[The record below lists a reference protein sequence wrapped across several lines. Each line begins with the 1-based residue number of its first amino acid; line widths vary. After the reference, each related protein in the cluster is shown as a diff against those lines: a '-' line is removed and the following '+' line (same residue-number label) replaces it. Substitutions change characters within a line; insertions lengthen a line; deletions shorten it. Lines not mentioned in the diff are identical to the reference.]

1 MRIAQIA
8 PLAESV
14 PPKLYGGTERVV
26 AWLVEELVELGHKVT
41 LFASGDSRTKAELVP
56 VCPRALRLGKPRPDP
71 MAAQTALLEAVAQ
84 RADEF
89 DVIHAQIDWLHLPIV
104 HRTGV
109 PFLTTLHGRLDL
121 PGLSEMIRVFPSAP
135 YVSISDN
142 QRIPLAGAKWLGTVY
157 HGMPKS
163 LLKPSFHP
171 GQYLVFLGRLTHEK
185 GADVAIRIAQATGMP
200 LRIAAKVPRD
210 HRSYFKEHL
219 EPLIDGK
226 NIQLVGEVDDQRKQG
241 FLDGA
246 AALLF
251 PINWPEPFGLVM
263 IEAMACATPVIA
275 FRAGS
280 VPEVIDDGVTG
291 YIVDS
296 LEEAVRAVGLV
307 GELNRREI
315 RRTFENRFTARRM
328 ADAYVD
334 IYHQLAYGFD
344 SATKPIM
351 SDAVPGE
358 TFVNGKSAVGH
369 LRPNV
374 MSPVKSGR
382 DKKSAAT

>member
-26 AWLVEELVELGHKVT
+26 AWLVDELVDLGHKVT
-41 LFASGDSRTKAELVP
+41 LFASGDSQTKAELVP

-71 MAAQTALLEAVAQ
+71 VAAQAALLEAVAQ

-89 DVIHAQIDWLHLPIV
+89 DVIHAHIDWLHLPIL

-109 PFLTTLHGRLDL
+109 PFLTTSHGRLDL
-121 PGLSEMIRVFPSAP
+121 PGLSEMIRLFPRAP

-142 QRIPLAGAKWLGTVY
+142 QRIPLAGAKWLGTVH

-163 LLKPSFHP
+163 LLKPSFRP
-171 GQYLVFLGRLTHEK
+171 GQYLAFLGRLTHEK
-185 GADVAIRIAQATGMP
+185 GAHVAIRIAQATGMP

-226 NIQLVGEVDDQRKQG
+226 NIELVGEVDDGRKQG

-263 IEAMACATPVIA
+263 IEAMACGTPVIA

-291 YIVDS
+291 FIVDS
-296 LEEAVRAVGLV
+296 EEEAVQAVRLV
-307 GELNRREI
+307 GKLSRRKI
-315 RRTFENRFTARRM
+315 RQTFERRFTAGRM
-328 ADAYVD
+328 ADDYVD
-334 IYHQLAYGFD
+334 IYCQLTGI
-344 SATKPIM
+344 SASAVKP
-351 SDAVPGE
+351 SAPDAIRVEAPMDGKSSLGE
-358 TFVNGKSAVGH
+358 TLS
-369 LRPNV
+369 LMP
-374 MSPVKSGR
+374 
-382 DKKSAAT
+382 ATDQTRTTGSVE